1 MGNAS
6 ESFKQKLE
14 ANQIGEALK
23 MALSEAIE
31 LKITT
36 WVVDANDVPAAGGAK
51 PGHRMQTRINIVD
64 GDIENEIGSLFLSQ
78 GPYGELRD
86 FHLDQV
92 KEGRSIIRQNLES
105 LQQLFGVLA
114 GVVHRLPSQTTVEVK
129 TLPSGSG
136 SSPALPSSR
145 P

>member
-6 ESFKQKLE
+6 ESFKEKLE
-14 ANQIGEALK
+14 SNQIGEALK
-23 MALSEAIE
+23 MALGEAIE

-36 WVVDANDVPAAGGAK
+36 WVVDANDANADGAAK

-64 GDIENEIGSLFLSQ
+64 GDIDNEIGSLFLSQ

-86 FHLDQV
+86 FHLNQV

-105 LQQLFGVLA
+105 LQQLFGLLA
-114 GVVHRLPSQTTVEVK
+114 GVVHRLPSQTTVDVK
-129 TLPSGSG
+129 TLSPGSNN
-136 SSPALPSSR
+136 PALPSSR
-145 P
+145 S